1 MEHIQQHSAETEK
14 VKAFID
20 ESLILNKKN
29 KEKTEDTYQIMS
41 RLSETVDKL
50 VTMES

>member
-1 MEHIQQHSAETEK
+1 MEHIEQLSDETDE
-14 VKAFID
+14 VTAFID
-20 ESLILNKKN
+20 EALVLNKMN
-29 KEKTEDTYQIMS
+29 KEKIEDTYQIMS